1 MKVRLNKTSI
11 DQLDLKKSDYFVWDT
26 QLPGFGIRV
35 YPTGRK
41 VYLIQYRAGSDTRR
55 YKLGH
60 HGHLTVQQA
69 RKAAQA
75 KLGEVA
81 MGGDPSRDRQR
92 ENKRPTMSQVCDEY
106 LEYGCGHKKASTI
119 QADTYRLERHIRP
132 VFGRRKVDS
141 ISQADIT
148 KFMKLVASGH
158 TPKNVKTKPR
168 GRAVFKGGTGTA
180 NRTVQ
185 LLGGIFTFAIQQG
198 YCALN
203 PVHGIKKFK
212 EGKRERF
219 LSKSEFVRLGEA
231 LRSLE
236 TVGECRLAVQAIRLI
251 ALTGCR
257 KSEVTDL
264 EWKHI
269 DWQHA
274 NLQLPD
280 TKTGYRN
287 IPIAGEALNLL
298 RKLEEEKFCD
308 RRVFPNSIGGPL
320 RDLRKIWLKAIER
333 AQLPGV
339 RLHDL
344 RHSYASMAISSGSSL
359 YEVSKIL
366 GHRSQETTARYAHLS
381 DGAIALQTKKTSRAI
396 QMAMS

>member
-198 YCALN
+198 HCALN

-219 LSKSEFVRLGEA
+219 LSKSEFERLGEA

-308 RRVFPNSIGGPL
+308 RWVFPNSVGGPL

-381 DGAIALQTKKTSRAI
+381 DGAIALQTEKTSRAI